1 MSQAR
6 PDPRALALG
15 VLAAVHGEGAYA
27 NLALPKALGT
37 SGLEERDRAFATE
50 LVYGTLRREGELD
63 VTIALAA
70 NRAIHTI
77 DQPAL
82 NILRLGVYQILHLRV
97 PDHAAVDQ
105 SVRLARSVGAHKAT
119 GFINAVLRAVV
130 AKGELWWDQVLVDDV
145 GCVSSH
151 PAWIAEHIERA
162 LEQCGGSAELTAAL
176 EAHNESPLV
185 TLAFLPGLSEAT
197 PTDTATRWSPLGAVM
212 EGGNPADDPRVA
224 SGVARV
230 QDEGS
235 QLAALLL
242 TRARTLAPGDLVLDM
257 CAGPGGK
264 TAVLAAEALAAGAGV
279 HALEKVPHRVDLVR
293 GSTRAVTA
301 LRDTVLDINQGDA
314 RSLTGE
320 YSHILLD
327 APCSGL
333 GALRRRPE
341 ARWAKSADQLEGL
354 TTLQGELLESGL
366 GALAPGGILAYVTC
380 SPVVEETVSIVAAA
394 LDNNP
399 GIEAMDTPGVL
410 GTIALQ
416 PVPGASRGSAVQLWT
431 HRHGTD
437 AMFVQ
442 LLRRRD
448 ES

>member
-6 PDPRALALG
+6 PDPRRLALN
-15 VLAAVHGEGAYA
+15 VVTEVHTEGAYA
-27 NLALPKALGT
+27 NLALPRALGA
-37 SGLEERDRAFATE
+37 SGLDERDRAFATE

-63 VTIALAA
+63 VVISLAA
-70 NRAIHTI
+70 GRTIDTI
-77 DQPAL
+77 DQRAL
-82 NILRLGVYQILHLRV
+82 DILRLGVYQVIHLRV

-105 SVRLARSVGAHKAT
+105 SVRLARSVGAHKAS
-119 GFINAVLRAVV
+119 GFINAVLRTVV
-130 AKGELWWDQVLVDDV
+130 TKGESWWDQVVADDV
-145 GCVSSH
+145 DCVSSH
-151 PAWIAEHIERA
+151 PAWIAGHIERA
-162 LEQCGGSAELTAAL
+162 LEQCGGSVELSQAL

-185 TLAFLPGLSEAT
+185 TLAFLPGLSEMAAM
-197 PTDTATRWSPLGAVM
+197 DTATQWSPLGAVM
-212 EGGNPADDPRVA
+212 DGGNPAADERVA
-224 SGVARV
+224 QGVARV

-242 TRARTLAPGDLVLDM
+242 TRARVLMPGDTLLDM

-264 TAVLAAEALAAGAGV
+264 TAVLAAEALAVGATV
-279 HALEKVPHRVDLVR
+279 DALEKVPHRVELVR
-293 GSTRAVTA
+293 DSTRAITA
-301 LRDTVLDINQGDA
+301 LRESVLQIKQGDA
-314 RSLTGE
+314 RSLTGQ

-327 APCSGL
+327 APCTGL

-341 ARWAKSADQLEGL
+341 ARWAKSPNQLEAL
-354 TTLQGELLESGL
+354 ATLQGELLESGL

-394 LDNNP
+394 LDKNP
-399 GIEAMDTPGVL
+399 GIEAMDTPAIL
-410 GTIALQ
+410 DTIARR

>member
-1 MSQAR
+1 LSHAR
-6 PDPRALALG
+6 PDPRRLALG
-15 VLAAVHGEGAYA
+15 VLSEVHAEGAYA

-63 VTIALAA
+63 VIISLAA
-70 NRAIHTI
+70 NRAIDTI

-82 NILRLGVYQILHLRV
+82 DVLRLGVYQILHLRV

-105 SVRLARSVGAHKAT
+105 SVRLARAVGAHKAT
-119 GFINAVLRAVV
+119 GFINAVLRTVV
-130 AKGELWWDQVLVDDV
+130 ARGEASWDRVVADDARSV
-145 GCVSSH
+145 ASH

-162 LEQCGGSAELTAAL
+162 LQQCGGSAELTAAL

-185 TLAFLPGLSEAT
+185 TLACLPGLSEVSSI
-197 PTDTATRWSPLGAVM
+197 DTRTQWSPLGAVM
-212 EGGNPADDPRVA
+212 GGGNPADDSRVA

-242 TRARTLAPGDLVLDM
+242 TRARTLAPGDVLLDM

-264 TAVLAAEALAAGAGV
+264 TAVLAAEALVAGASV
-279 HALEKVPHRVDLVR
+279 HALEKVPHRVELVR
-293 GSTRAVTA
+293 DSTRAITA
-301 LRDTVLDINQGDA
+301 LGGTVLQVRQGDA
-314 RSLTGE
+314 RSLKGR

-341 ARWAKSADQLEGL
+341 ARWAKSADQIEDLA
-354 TTLQGELLESGL
+354 TLQAELLESGL
-366 GALAPGGILAYVTC
+366 GALSPGGILAYVTC
-380 SPVVEETVSIVAAA
+380 SPVVEETVSIVAGA
-394 LDNNP
+394 LEKNP
-399 GIEAMDTPGVL
+399 DVEAMDTPAIL
-410 GTIALQ
+410 DSIAVR
-416 PVPGASRGSAVQLWT
+416 PVPGASRGTAVQLWT

>member
-6 PDPRALALG
+6 PDPRRVALS
-15 VLAAVHGEGAYA
+15 VVTEVHTEGAYA
-27 NLALPKALGT
+27 NLALPRVLGS
-37 SGLEERDRAFATE
+37 SGLEDRDRAFATE

-63 VTIALAA
+63 LVISSAA
-70 NRAIHTI
+70 GRAIDTI
-77 DQPAL
+77 DRRAL
-82 NILRLGVYQILHLRV
+82 DILRLGVYQIIHMRV

-130 AKGELWWDQVLVDDV
+130 AKGEAWWAQVVADDV
-145 GCVSSH
+145 SCVSSH
-151 PAWIAEHIERA
+151 PAWIAGHIERA
-162 LEQCGGSAELTAAL
+162 LEQCGGSVELSEAL
-176 EAHNESPLV
+176 EAHNESPMV
-185 TLAFLPGLSEAT
+185 TLVFLPGLSWLT
-197 PTDTATRWSPLGAVM
+197 PIDTATQWSPLGAVM
-212 EGGNPADDPRVA
+212 DGGNPADDGRVA

-242 TRARTLAPGDLVLDM
+242 TRARALTTGDTLLDM

-264 TAVLAAEALAAGAGV
+264 TAVLAAEALAVGATV
-279 HALEKVPHRVDLVR
+279 EALEKVPHRVGLVR
-293 GSTRAVTA
+293 DSTRAITA
-301 LRDTVLDINQGDA
+301 LSDTVLHVSLGDA
-314 RSLTGE
+314 RSLTGQ

-341 ARWAKSADQLEGL
+341 ARWAKSAEQIGGL
-354 TTLQGELLESGL
+354 VALQGELLDSGL

-380 SPVVEETVSIVAAA
+380 SPVVEETVSIVAVA
-394 LDNNP
+394 LDRNP
-399 GIEAMDTPGVL
+399 GIEAMDTPAIL
-410 GTIALQ
+410 DAIALR

-442 LLRRRD
+442 LLRRRE

>member
-1 MSQAR
+1 LSQAR
-6 PDPRALALG
+6 PDPRRLALD
-15 VLAAVHGEGAYA
+15 VVTEVHTEGAYA
-27 NLALPKALGT
+27 NLALPRALGA
-37 SGLEERDRAFATE
+37 SGLDERDRAFATE
-50 LVYGTLRREGELD
+50 LVYSALRRQGELD
-63 VTIALAA
+63 VVISHAAGRTID
-70 NRAIHTI
+70 TI
-77 DQPAL
+77 DQRAL
-82 NILRLGVYQILHLRV
+82 DILRLGVYQIIHLRV

-105 SVRLARSVGAHKAT
+105 SVRLARSVGAHKAS
-119 GFINAVLRAVV
+119 GFVNAVLRAVV
-130 AKGELWWDQVLVDDV
+130 AKGESWWHQVVADDV

-151 PAWIAEHIERA
+151 PAWIARHIERA

-185 TLAFLPGLSEAT
+185 TLAFLPGLSEPT
-197 PTDTATRWSPLGAVM
+197 PMDTVTQWSPLGAVM
-212 EGGNPADDPRVA
+212 GGGNPADDARVS

-242 TRARTLAPGDLVLDM
+242 TRARTLAPGDALLDM

-264 TAVLAAEALAAGAGV
+264 TAVLAAEALGVGATV
-279 HALEKVPHRVDLVR
+279 DALEKVPHRVGLVR
-293 GSTRAVTA
+293 DSTRAITA
-301 LRDTVLDINQGDA
+301 LRDSVLRINQGDA
-314 RSLTGE
+314 RSLTGQ
-320 YSHILLD
+320 YSRILLD

-341 ARWAKSADQLEGL
+341 ARWAKTPNQLEEL
-354 TTLQGELLESGL
+354 VTLQGELLDSGL
-366 GALAPGGILAYVTC
+366 GALAAGGILAYVTC
-380 SPVVEETVSIVAAA
+380 SPVVEETVSIVQAA
-394 LDNNP
+394 LDKNP
-399 GIEAMDTPGVL
+399 GIETMDTPAIL
-410 GTIALQ
+410 DKIALR

>member
-15 VLAAVHGEGAYA
+15 VVAAVHGEGAYA
-27 NLALPKALGT
+27 NLALPKALGS

-50 LVYGTLRREGELD
+50 LVYGALRREGELD
-63 VTIALAA
+63 VVISLAA
-70 NRAIHTI
+70 NRAIETI
-77 DQPAL
+77 DHTAL
-82 NILRLGVYQILHLRV
+82 DILRLGVYQILHLRV

-105 SVRLARSVGAHKAT
+105 SVRLARSVGAHRAT
-119 GFINAVLRAVV
+119 GFINAVLRGVA
-130 AKGELWWDQVLVDDV
+130 AKGESWWEKVLADDV

-151 PAWIAEHIERA
+151 PAWIARHIKRA
-162 LEQCGGSAELTAAL
+162 LEQCGGSGELTTAL
-176 EAHNESPLV
+176 DAHNESPLV
-185 TLAFLPGLSEAT
+185 TLACLPGLSEVTAM
-197 PTDTATRWSPLGAVM
+197 DTATLWSPLGAVM
-212 EGGNPADDPRVA
+212 AGGNPADDVRVA

-242 TRARTLAPGDLVLDM
+242 TRARTLVPGDLVLDM

-264 TAVLAAEALAAGAGV
+264 TAVLAAEALVAGATV
-279 HALEKVPHRVDLVR
+279 QALEKVPHRVDLVR
-293 GSTRAVTA
+293 DSTRAITS
-301 LRDTVLDINQGDA
+301 LRDTVLEVNQGDA
-314 RSLTGE
+314 RSLTGQ

-327 APCSGL
+327 PPCSGL

-341 ARWAKSADQLEGL
+341 ARWAKSAEQLEGL
-354 TTLQGELLESGL
+354 TVLQGELLESGL

-380 SPVVEETVSIVAAA
+380 SPVVEETVSIVAEA
-394 LDNNP
+394 LGKDP
-399 GIEAMDTPGVL
+399 GIEVMDTPAIL
-410 GTIALQ
+410 DTIAMR
-416 PVPGASRGSAVQLWT
+416 PVPGSARGSAVQLWT

-442 LLRRRD
+442 LLRRRV

>member
-6 PDPRALALG
+6 PDPRRLALD
-15 VLAAVHGEGAYA
+15 VVTEVHTEGAYA
-27 NLALPKALGT
+27 NLALPRALGA
-37 SGLEERDRAFATE
+37 SGLDERDRAFATE

-63 VTIALAA
+63 VVISPAA
-70 NRAIHTI
+70 GRTI
-77 DQPAL
+77 DAIDQRAL
-82 NILRLGVYQILHLRV
+82 DILRLGVYQIIHLRV

-105 SVRLARSVGAHKAT
+105 SVRLARSVGAHKAS
-119 GFINAVLRAVV
+119 GFINAVLRTVV
-130 AKGELWWDQVLVDDV
+130 TRGEAWWDQVVADDV
-145 GCVSSH
+145 DCVSSH
-151 PAWIAEHIERA
+151 PAWIARHIERA
-162 LEQCGGSAELTAAL
+162 LEQCGGFAELSNAL
-176 EAHNESPLV
+176 EAHNESPMV
-185 TLAFLPGLSEAT
+185 TLVFLPGLST
-197 PTDTATRWSPLGAVM
+197 VSSHDNGTRWSPIGAVM
-212 EGGNPADDPRVA
+212 DGGNPADDDRVA
-224 SGVARV
+224 KGVARV

-242 TRARTLAPGDLVLDM
+242 TRARVLMPGDTVLDM

-264 TAVLAAEALAAGAGV
+264 TAVLAAEALAVGATV
-279 HALEKVPHRVDLVR
+279 DALEKVPHRVGLVR
-293 GSTRAVTA
+293 DSTRAITA
-301 LRDTVLDINQGDA
+301 LRESVLQIKQGDA
-314 RSLTGE
+314 RSLTGQ

-341 ARWAKSADQLEGL
+341 ARWAKSPHQLEAL
-354 TTLQGELLESGL
+354 VTLQGELLESGL

-394 LDNNP
+394 LDKNP
-399 GIEAMDTPGVL
+399 GIEAMDTPAIL
-410 GTIALQ
+410 DTIALC
-416 PVPGASRGSAVQLWT
+416 PVPGVSRGSAVQLWT

>member
-1 MSQAR
+1 MS
-6 PDPRALALG
+6 PDPRRLALD
-15 VLAAVHGEGAYA
+15 VLTEVHGDGAYA
-27 NLALPKALGT
+27 NLALPRALGN
-37 SGLEERDRAFATE
+37 SFLDERDRGFATE

-63 VTIALAA
+63 VIITHAA
-70 NRAIHTI
+70 RRAVESI
-77 DQPAL
+77 DAPTL
-82 NILRLGVYQILHLRV
+82 DILRLGVYQILHLRV

-130 AKGELWWDQVLVDDV
+130 ARESSWEEVVAGDTR
-145 GCVSSH
+145 CVSSH
-151 PAWIAEHIERA
+151 PAWIAEHIARA
-162 LEQCGGSAELTAAL
+162 LAECGGSDELGVTL
-176 EAHNESPLV
+176 EAHNEPPLV
-185 TLAFLPGLSEAT
+185 TLACLPGFSEVAGA
-197 PTDTATRWSPLGAVM
+197 DTATRWSPLGVVID
-212 EGGNPADDPRVA
+212 GGNPASDSRVA
-224 SGVARV
+224 AGTARV

-242 TRARTLAPGDLVLDM
+242 TRVRALRPGDVLLDM

-264 TAVLAAEALAAGAGV
+264 TAVLAAEALGAGATV
-279 HALEKVPHRVDLVR
+279 HALEIAPHRVGLVR
-293 GSTRAVTA
+293 DSTRAITA
-301 LRDTVLDINQGDA
+301 QDGGVLSINAQDA
-314 RSLTGE
+314 RALVGA

-341 ARWAKSADQLEGL
+341 ARWRKSPDHVGGLAK
-354 TTLQGELLESGL
+354 LQGELLDAGL
-366 GALAPGGILAYVTC
+366 HALSPGGVLAYVTC
-380 SPVVEETVSIVAAA
+380 SPVVEETVEVVRAA
-394 LDNNP
+394 LKSHP
-399 GIEAMDTPGVL
+399 EIQVMDTPAILDTV
-410 GTIALQ
+410 AMR

-442 LLRRRD
+442 LLQRRD